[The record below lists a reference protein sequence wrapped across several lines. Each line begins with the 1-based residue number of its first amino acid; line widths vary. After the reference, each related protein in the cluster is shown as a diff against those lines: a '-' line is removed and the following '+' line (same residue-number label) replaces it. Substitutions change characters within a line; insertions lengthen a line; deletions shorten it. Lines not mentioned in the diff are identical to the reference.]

1 MLNTCAHEARAVS
14 IRNEAKRNFFLIKK
28 YVILLLNIN
37 FCGCKDSKKV
47 YMNSFKGGY
56 FGYNLLKKEC

>member
-1 MLNTCAHEARAVS
+1 M
-14 IRNEAKRNFFLIKK
+14 
-28 YVILLLNIN
+28 LNIN

-47 YMNSFKGGY
+47 YMNSFKGSY